1 MKTSLPPPVEIA
13 KGYSL
18 KNCLVVLY
26 VYARDLYDEVESMAK
41 TCDDEAQLLAFA
53 RACLLRA
60 IQRDKN

>member
-1 MKTSLPPPVEIA
+1 MKTTLPTPEEIA

-18 KNCLVVLY
+18 KNCLAVLY
-26 VYARDLYDEVESMAK
+26 LYAQDLYDEVQCMAK
-41 TCDDEAQLLAFA
+41 NCKDDEQLLDFA